1 MLTWKVAAQKK
12 DNYKLL
18 RFEYTLLS
26 SLINLYVGVSKGKL
40 VGWQIDLL
48 THLLKLQAAVNRE
61 YSTLVAEKLA
71 RSVSSKL

>member
-40 VGWQIDLL
+40 VG
-48 THLLKLQAAVNRE
+48 
-61 YSTLVAEKLA
+61 
-71 RSVSSKL
+71 